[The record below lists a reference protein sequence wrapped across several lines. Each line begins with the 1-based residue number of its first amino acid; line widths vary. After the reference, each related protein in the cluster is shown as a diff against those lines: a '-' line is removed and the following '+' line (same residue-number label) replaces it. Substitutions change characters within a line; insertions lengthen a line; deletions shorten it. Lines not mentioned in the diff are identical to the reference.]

1 MIGINWKRVVR
12 AAFVGMMLTTVSA
25 FVITD
30 TAQAQ
35 YGSTK
40 KDKKKKKAS
49 SSTKTLSPKIFKI
62 IEDVQVL
69 FEAEQID
76 QAKVMLDAIRNKNQ
90 LGPYDQT
97 VIYQYYGQIYAE
109 KEQYIKSADALEVV
123 IRLGSEFLPEEQLNS
138 LVFNIGQLYIA
149 SDQYTKGMKYLSEW
163 FRNNPDPSATS
174 LAFMASAYLAI
185 EPADYSEALK
195 WMLRAIDKSKAMGEE
210 PRENWY
216 STLVAL
222 YIETKQM
229 GKSLPVL
236 ELLVEKYPKRVYWMQ
251 LSYVY
256 GELNREA
263 DQFSTLQSAYH
274 QGLLVKSSELIYL
287 AQLYMANQIPDRAGD
302 IMEEGI
308 KSGRVERKPENLR
321 FLADALYTAK
331 ELDRAITWYEEAGK
345 VSDNAET
352 YFMLGQIYMQ
362 QEEWKKAIR
371 AFENTLSRDRQV
383 RARKDRYGQPQ
394 KGLQSIGTAHYNLGI
409 ALYSDGKT
417 SAAKKSFNN
426 AKSYKDMR
434 PGANQWLKR
443 IANES

>member
-30 TAQAQ
+30 VAQAQ
-35 YGSTK
+35 YGNTK

-49 SSTKTLSPKIFKI
+49 TQTLSPKIFKI
-62 IEDVQVL
+62 VEEVQIL
-69 FEAEQID
+69 SEAGQID
-76 QAKVMLDAIRNKNQ
+76 QAKTMLDAIRDKNL
-90 LGPYDQT
+90 LGDYDQT

-109 KEQYIKSADALEVV
+109 KEQYVKSADALEIV
-123 IRLGSEFLPEEQLNS
+123 IRLGSEFLPDEQLNS

-149 SDQYTKGMKYLSEW
+149 SEQYAKGMKYLSEW
-163 FRNNPDPSATS
+163 FQNNPDPSAS
-174 LAFMASAYLAI
+174 ALAFVASANLAI
-185 EPADYSEALK
+185 NPPDYREALK
-195 WMLRAIDKSKAMGEE
+195 WMLRAVDKSLALGEE

-222 YIETKQM
+222 YMETEQM
-229 GKSLPVL
+229 SKSLPIL
-236 ELLVEKYPKRVYWMQ
+236 ELLVDKYPKRAYWMQ

-274 QGLLVKSSELIYL
+274 HGLLIRSTEVVYL
-287 AQLYMANQIPDRAGD
+287 AQLYMANQIPVRAGN

-331 ELDRAITWYEEAGK
+331 ELERAITWYEEAGK
-345 VSDNAET
+345 VAET
-352 YFMLGQIYMQ
+352 AETFFMLGQIYMQ

-371 AFENTLSRDRQV
+371 AFENTLTRNRQV
-383 RARKDRYGQPQ
+383 RARKDQYGKSLP
-394 KGLQSIGTAHYNLGI
+394 GLRSIGTAHYNLGI

-426 AKSYKDMR
+426 AKAFKTMR
-434 PGANQWLKR
+434 QGANQWLQR
-443 IANES
+443 IASES